1 MPDDKVNPYEMLTQ
15 MFSQDGYSNGA
26 FCLRLKDTCSFNL
39 SKQDDKYKI
48 EFYGKKPEV
57 SVGKM
62 FSLKTTVPAITL
74 GVNGGVLELDNFP
87 DIPFFY
93 TWIMQDELQPIG
105 FNKQDLAELFTRA
118 AAQKLVNSI
127 IDMVVDSVAT
137 EEPKNE

>member
-1 MPDDKVNPYEMLTQ
+1 MTDKVNPYEMLTQ
-15 MFSQDGYSNGA
+15 MFSEDGYSNGA
-26 FCLRLKDTCSFNL
+26 FCLRLKDICSFNIC
-39 SKQDDKYKI
+39 KDDEKFRIQFI
-48 EFYGKKPEV
+48 ENKPEV
-57 SVGKM
+57 SVGKL

-93 TWIMQDELQPIG
+93 NWIMEDELQPVG

-127 IDMVVDSVAT
+127 IDIVVDSVAT